1 MNHKFC
7 PAQVVSLLEILGE
20 RIRIARSRR
29 KWSMES
35 LAERIGVGRRTIAR
49 MEQGDPGIALGVF
62 LTAVWALDLWETV
75 ADVAD
80 TRSDK
85 VGEFM
90 DKQRLPRRVR
100 MQRDKDLDF

>member
-1 MNHKFC
+1 MLN
-7 PAQVVSLLEILGE
+7 VLGE

-29 KWSMES
+29 KWSMEA
-35 LAERIGVGRRTIAR
+35 LAERVGIGRRTIAR

-62 LTAVWALDLWETV
+62 LTVIWTLDLWETV

-85 VGEFM
+85 VGEFLE
-90 DKQRLPRRVR
+90 KQRLPKRVR
-100 MQRDKDLDF
+100 AQKDKDLDF